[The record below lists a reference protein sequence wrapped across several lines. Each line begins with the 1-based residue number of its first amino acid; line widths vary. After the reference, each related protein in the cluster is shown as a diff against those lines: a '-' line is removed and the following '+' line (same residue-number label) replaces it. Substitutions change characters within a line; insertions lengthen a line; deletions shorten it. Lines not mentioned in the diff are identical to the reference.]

1 MRNILPASAA
11 LLALAGCT
19 SSDLDRDGVTTFA
32 GDSIA
37 YNSALQMVDP
47 WQYGVQQS
55 KLSVPAE
62 RAASVSAE
70 ASSDGGS
77 TAIGAKP

>member
-1 MRNILPASAA
+1 MRNIVAVSAA
-11 LLALAGCT
+11 LVALSACT

-62 RAASVSAE
+62 RAAAAE
-70 ASSDGGS
+70 AAPAAAPAGG
-77 TAIGAKP
+77 KP